1 MFDHNILLS
10 TNYNCKKK
18 IVVNQGGTW
27 SSKTHSIL
35 RVLMLKAIQE
45 KCTITVVSRDIP
57 NLKKGAMRD
66 MENIIAQ
73 NDKHE
78 NNSWLWPHLKGGTF
92 EKAWNISDRILRF
105 KNGSLMEFTSYETPL
120 AAQSGKRQYLFV
132 NECNGVEYEIYW
144 QLFIRTD
151 NQVYLDYNPSAKFWV
166 HDKVLLRDDAELI
179 ISDHR
184 VNKYISKE
192 MHDEIEAIDDPEMFN
207 IYARGKTGKVKGLV
221 FSRWGMCQTFP
232 ENCKR
237 WVYGMDFGYSNSF
250 TALIKIG
257 LFEGDLYL
265 QEVIYERGLQNEDIL
280 NRLEGINYNN
290 QDMIV
295 CDSNEPK
302 TRDWLAFK
310 GVNIWKTRKGSDA
323 NPNVNFGISLMK
335 SHKIWITEDSTNLK
349 KEFERYAY
357 KKGLDGEPI
366 NEPIKLFDHGID
378 AARYGAIEILGDQ
391 LVFGYG

>member
-1 MFDHNILLS
+1 MFEYNRLLRVNFNS
-10 TNYNCKKK
+10 TKK
-18 IVVNQGGTW
+18 IIVNQGGT
-27 SSKTHSIL
+27 SSGKTYNIL
-35 RVLMLKAIQE
+35 ECLILKLIQSRN
-45 KCTITVVSRDIP
+45 IATVVGQDIP
-57 NLKKGAMRD
+57 NLKKGAIRD
-66 MENIIAQ
+66 ITNICGSKSNA
-73 NDKHE
+73 
-78 NNSWLWPHLKGGTF
+78 WLMPYLRGGSFT
-92 EKAWNISDRILRF
+92 KAWNISERILHF
-105 KNGSLMEFTSYETPL
+105 ANGSVIEFQSYMSEQD
-120 AAQSGKRQYLFV
+120 ARSGKRDYLFI
-132 NECNGVEYEIYW
+132 NEANGVDYEIFW
-144 QLFIRTD
+144 QLFIRTAK
-151 NQVYLDYNPSAKFWV
+151 QTYLDYNPSAKFWV
-166 HDKVLLRDDAELI
+166 HDKILLRQDAELI

-184 VNKYISKE
+184 SNTHIPQSL
-192 MHDEIEAIDDPEMFN
+192 HDEIEAIDDPEMFN

-280 NRLEGINYNN
+280 RKLGEINYNFS
-290 QDMIV
+290 DLIV

-302 TRDWLAFK
+302 TKDWLAYR
-310 GVNIWKTRKGSDA
+310 GVNIWPTRKGSDA
-323 NPNVNFGISLMK
+323 NPNVNYGISLMK

-378 AARYGAIEILGDQ
+378 ASRYGSVEILGDQ

>member
-1 MFDHNILLS
+1 MFDFNRLLS
-10 TNYNCKKK
+10 ANYNCNKKV
-18 IVVNQGGTW
+18 IVNQGGTW
-27 SSKTHSIL
+27 SQKTYTVLQVLIL
-35 RVLMLKAIQE
+35 HAIQ
-45 KCTITVVSRDIP
+45 KKYVITVAGQDLP
-57 NLKKGAMRD
+57 NLKKGAIRD
-66 MENIIAQ
+66 IDNIC
-73 NDKHE
+73 NDVK
-78 NNSWLWPHLKGGTF
+78 NVWVLQHLRGKTW
-92 EKAWNISDRILRF
+92 EKAYNKSDRVLHF
-105 KNGSLMEFTSYETPL
+105 ANGSIIEFQSYDNEQD
-120 AAQSGKRQYLFV
+120 AKSGKRDYLFI
-132 NECNGVEYEIYW
+132 NEANGLPYEIYW
-144 QLFIRTD
+144 QLFIRASK
-151 NQVYLDYNPSAKFWV
+151 QVYLDYNPSAKFWA
-166 HDKVLLRDDAELI
+166 HDKVLIRPDAQLI

-184 VNKYISKE
+184 NNKYISKE

-280 NRLEGINYNN
+280 RKLGEINYNFS
-290 QDMIV
+290 DLIV

-302 TRDWLAFK
+302 TKDWLAYR
-310 GVNIWKTRKGSDA
+310 GVNIWPTRKGSDA
-323 NPNVNFGISLMK
+323 NPNVNYGISLMK

-378 AARYGAIEILGDQ
+378 ASRYGSVEILGDQ

>member
-1 MFDHNILLS
+1 MFEYNRLLRVNFNS
-10 TNYNCKKK
+10 TKK
-18 IVVNQGGTW
+18 IPVNQGGT
-27 SSKTHSIL
+27 SSGKTYNIL
-35 RVLMLKAIQE
+35 ECLILKLIQSRN
-45 KCTITVVSRDIP
+45 IATVVGQDIP
-57 NLKKGAMRD
+57 NLKKGAIRD
-66 MENIIAQ
+66 ITNICGS
-73 NDKHE
+73 K
-78 NNSWLWPHLKGGTF
+78 NNAWLMPYLRGGSFT
-92 EKAWNISDRILRF
+92 KAWNISERILHF
-105 KNGSLMEFTSYETPL
+105 ANGSVIEFQSYMSEQD
-120 AAQSGKRQYLFV
+120 ARSGKRDYLFI
-132 NECNGVEYEIYW
+132 NEANGVDYEIFW
-144 QLFIRTD
+144 QLFIRTSK
-151 NQVYLDYNPSAKFWV
+151 QTYLDYNPSAKFWV
-166 HDKVLLRDDAELI
+166 HDKILHRDDAELI

-184 VNKYISKE
+184 SNNHIPQSL
-192 MHDEIEAIDDPEMFN
+192 HDEIEAIDDPEMFN

-221 FSRWGMCQTFP
+221 FSRWGMCQSFP

-280 NRLEGINYNN
+280 NRLEAIKYNKE
-290 QDMIV
+290 DMIV

-310 GVNIWKTRKGSDA
+310 GINIWKTRKGSDV